1 MSTRSNK
8 QMEDIQHD
16 ILHAKPGAAEIRMSP
31 LHQSPRPESV
41 GIRKSI
47 QTPCEK
53 QENMHIHK
61 SYEKFRNE
69 QYDQLTIAHATEYVL

>member
-16 ILHAKPGAAEIRMSP
+16 ILHAKPGADEIGMSP

-47 QTPCEK
+47 QTPCERQK
-53 QENMHIHK
+53 ICTF
-61 SYEKFRNE
+61 SYS
-69 QYDQLTIAHATEYVL
+69 QLTNMKNSGINNNMTI